1 MGDYL
6 MVTEKERS
14 LVLQVIDEN
23 YLDVDGIVE
32 EVAREEVLLSS
43 VQGVTEDPADV
54 GTISREIRDM
64 RLLQCKAR
72 GSVEHGRHSSR
83 IDWIPSRTT
92 SSITRQNVN
101 EILDSAGNRGQRKI
115 KIGKSGRASSF
126 SVTAESLDGRI
137 TIITGRKESGK
148 SHLAKMLVRGLLD
161 HGAYCIVFDLNDE
174 YGTIGL
180 CADGTKTPVADRV
193 VVRKPARDMKFGLAG
208 AGLRSLT
215 SLLQHSLEMPGTTV
229 REFMRIWEAM
239 ESRHELS
246 MESLGTY
253 IQTWRCNEFVRDAL
267 NARYYTLS
275 NSGLFSDSD
284 QAFSLADF
292 FETHPAGGALVI
304 SLSRVSP
311 LNRKMTVELILSK
324 LVELLEQKVIP
335 PVFLLSEEAH
345 LYLRE
350 TYWED
355 LITRMRH
362 FGVFT
367 TFVTNQPD
375 AIKQEIYRQADN
387 IFLYNFSNEADLNLV
402 AQASMVDTDTVRSI
416 VRTLPPRMCLVLGHA
431 VNNLPVVVAVDEFDA
446 PPSGITRRF
455 FDQKWTRLQTEPVAR
470 EAQQPPRQN
479 LPFWDE
485 NPRADRPQVR
495 SPPPVEDPPAPRPLS
510 K

>member
-1 MGDYL
+1 MRILKKEGPNILVVASYTEDVRLGDYL

-23 YLDVDGIVE
+23 YLDVDGIEE
-32 EVAREEVLLSS
+32 EVAREEILLAS
-43 VQGVTEDPADV
+43 VQGMTEDPADV
-54 GTISREIRDM
+54 SSISKEIRDM

-72 GSVEHGRHSSR
+72 GSIEHGRHSPR

-92 SSITRQNVN
+92 SKITRQNVN

-115 KIGKSGRASSF
+115 KIGRSGRASSF
-126 SVTAESLDGRI
+126 SVTAEALDGRI
-137 TIITGRKESGK
+137 SIITGRKESGK
-148 SHLAKMLVRGLLD
+148 SHLAKMMVRGLLE

-174 YGTIGL
+174 YGTVGIR
-180 CADGTKTPVADRV
+180 ADGSRTAVADKL
-193 VVRKPARDMKFGLAG
+193 VVRKPCRDLRFSLQG
-208 AGLRSLT
+208 AGIRAVT
-215 SLLQHSLEMPGTTV
+215 SLMQHSLEMPGTTM
-229 REFMRIWEAM
+229 REFQRIWEGM
-239 ESRHELS
+239 EAKAEVSLEA
-246 MESLGTY
+246 LGTY
-253 IQTWRCNEFVRDAL
+253 IQQWRCNEFVRDAL
-267 NARYYTLS
+267 YARYYTIS
-275 NSGLFSDSD
+275 NSGLFTDSD
-284 QAFSLADF
+284 DAFHLVDF
-292 FETHPAGGALVI
+292 FKSHPGGGALVI

-324 LVELLEQKVIP
+324 LVELLEHKVIP

-345 LYLRE
+345 LYLRD

-402 AQASMVDTDTVRSI
+402 SQASMVDTDTVRSI

-431 VNNLPVVVAVDEFDA
+431 VNNLPVLVTVDEFDS

-455 FDQKWTRLQTEPVAR
+455 FDVLAEVA
-470 EAQQPPRQN
+470 
-479 LPFWDE
+479 
-485 NPRADRPQVR
+485 
-495 SPPPVEDPPAPRPLS
+495 PLRG
-510 K
+510 

>member
-1 MGDYL
+1 
-6 MVTEKERS
+6 
-14 LVLQVIDEN
+14 
-23 YLDVDGIVE
+23 
-32 EVAREEVLLSS
+32 
-43 VQGVTEDPADV
+43 
-54 GTISREIRDM
+54 
-64 RLLQCKAR
+64 
-72 GSVEHGRHSSR
+72 
-83 IDWIPSRTT
+83 
-92 SSITRQNVN
+92 
-101 EILDSAGNRGQRKI
+101 
-115 KIGKSGRASSF
+115 
-126 SVTAESLDGRI
+126 
-137 TIITGRKESGK
+137 
-148 SHLAKMLVRGLLD
+148 
-161 HGAYCIVFDLNDE
+161 
-174 YGTIGL
+174 
-180 CADGTKTPVADRV
+180 
-193 VVRKPARDMKFGLAG
+193 
-208 AGLRSLT
+208 
-215 SLLQHSLEMPGTTV
+215 
-229 REFMRIWEAM
+229 
-239 ESRHELS
+239 
-246 MESLGTY
+246 
-253 IQTWRCNEFVRDAL
+253 
-267 NARYYTLS
+267 
-275 NSGLFSDSD
+275 
-284 QAFSLADF
+284 
-292 FETHPAGGALVI
+292 
-304 SLSRVSP
+304 
-311 LNRKMTVELILSK
+311 MTVELILSK